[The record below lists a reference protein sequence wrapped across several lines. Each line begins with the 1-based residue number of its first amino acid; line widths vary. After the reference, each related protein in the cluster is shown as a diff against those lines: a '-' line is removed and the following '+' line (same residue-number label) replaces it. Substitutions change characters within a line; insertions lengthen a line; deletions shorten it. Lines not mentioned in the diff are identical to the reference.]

1 MSDDVILT
9 DQPLAAALADAAAP
23 LASVFILPEALSE
36 HQQRIAD
43 LAVDGVFVAIY
54 NGEHLLKL
62 GRRNINW
69 HDPAQGERLHMVLR
83 MRPVAVLAQAHA
95 ITRKA
100 EYAEAAADYMREFMD
115 GFPLDASGACPK
127 AKSTLDVCIRSRS
140 FAEALHRLAPS
151 DAFDDALLTRML
163 HYLAEQFRFL
173 RENMST
179 TINWRVHNA
188 RDLLFGAL
196 HLPFLRGAD
205 DWRDFAV
212 KVLNDAWH
220 RQFLPDGVHYE
231 RNPVYHLGMTSTF
244 TQLYELGTSIPDLG
258 IAVTLAGLEKAYDFA
273 LACAKPNGYLCGLH
287 DSQSEF
293 TGHVRDGKYAEGHKS
308 VDNEKTWRAFREKF
322 DLPLDYPSTS
332 QYFPDAGLGFF
343 RTGWTEDDAW
353 VSFDATRWGGGH
365 CHLGRNS
372 VQLHAN
378 RRTLVVDP
386 GWLEYSS
393 NAWGVHGRSTRAH
406 NTCNLNGLT
415 QVQTN
420 PSRTVHHHAP
430 GYEAMFSV
438 YEGGYWDTELKWN
451 FTKAGQGIWA
461 EHARTMFWV
470 QDRFMFI
477 ADSMYRL
484 PQRED
489 ETADEA
495 PSFEINWQLP
505 DAPELDLAADA
516 SRAVAHWGDSNLL
529 LLFPIRPQ
537 GATLTAH
544 AGEMDPIRGWLPGDH
559 QHRAAP
565 QLCLNTPRMTRQHDY
580 YVTLLVP
587 YTEAQPPQVSVEA
600 KSPMGTVGHVTLRW
614 ADGSVDQVHWGCGF
628 GLMVG
633 NVDDFETDSSLV
645 HLRRDPAG
653 KIVKGC
659 CVDGTY
665 LSPWSAT
672 PRAKPETFTIG
683 NSDKR

>member
-1 MSDDVILT
+1 MRDDVILT
-9 DQPLAAALADAAAP
+9 DKPLPDAIVEAAP
-23 LASVFILPEALSE
+23 NCAAFAFPTTLND
-36 HQQRIAD
+36 HTRRIAD
-43 LAVDGVFVAIY
+43 LAVEGTFVATY
-54 NGEHLLKL
+54 NGEHFIKL
-62 GRRNINW
+62 GRKNITW
-69 HDPAQGERLHMVLR
+69 HAPDNGERLHMVLR
-83 MRPVAVLAQAHA
+83 MRPVMALAQAYA
-95 ITRKA
+95 ATGQN
-100 EYAEAAADYMREFMD
+100 EYAVAAADYMHEFMD
-115 GFPLDASGACPK
+115 GFPLEPDGAHK
-127 AKSTLDVCIRSRS
+127 KYRSTLDLCIRSRY
-140 FAEALHRLAPS
+140 FAQSLQLVARSEP
-151 DAFDDALLTRML
+151 FDDALLTRLM
-163 HYLAEQFRFL
+163 HYLARQFQFL
-173 RENMST
+173 RENIST

-188 RDLLFGAL
+188 RDLLIGAL
-196 HLPFLRGAD
+196 HLPFLKGAD

-244 TQLYELGTSIPDLG
+244 AQLYELGQSIPDLG
-258 IAVTLAGLEKAYDFA
+258 IAVTLEGLEKAYDFV

-293 TGHVRDGKYAEGHKS
+293 TGHVRDGKYEEGHKS
-308 VDNEKTWRAFREKF
+308 VDNEKSWRAFREKF
-322 DLPLDYPSTS
+322 DLSTEYPSPS

-378 RRTLVVDP
+378 RRSLVIDP

-393 NAWGVHGRSTRAH
+393 NDWGVHGRSTRAH

-420 PSRTVHHHAP
+420 PSRTFHHHAP
-430 GYEAMFSV
+430 GYETMFSV

-451 FTKAGQGIWA
+451 FTKAGQGVWA

-470 QDRFMFI
+470 QDRFMFV

-484 PQRED
+484 PQHEN
-489 ETADEA
+489 ESPDEA
-495 PSFEINWQLP
+495 PSFEINWQLSDGP
-505 DAPELDLAADA
+505 QLDLATDA
-516 SRAVAHWGDSNLL
+516 SRAVAHFGDSNLL
-529 LLFPIRPQ
+529 LLFPIRPE

-544 AGEMDPIRGWLPGDH
+544 TGEMDPIRGWVPGDH
-559 QHRAAP
+559 KHRPAP
-565 QLCLNTPRMTRQHDY
+565 QLCLSVPHMTKQHDY
-580 YVTLLVP
+580 YVSVLVP
-587 YTEAQPPQVSVEA
+587 YTTEKPPAVNVDA
-600 KSPMGTVGHVTLRW
+600 TSPLGTVGHVKLKW
-614 ADGSVDQVHWGCGF
+614 EDGSSDEVHWGCGF
-628 GLMVG
+628 GLMSG

-645 HLRRDPAG
+645 HLRRDASG
-653 KIVKGC
+653 KVVKGC

-665 LSPWSAT
+665 LSPWAT
-672 PRAKPETFTIG
+672 TPQAKPETFTI
-683 NSDKR
+683 